1 MSLLLMAAAGFLF
14 LTMVAGFWRVLRGP
28 DPGDRLMAAQLF
40 GTTVVAILLLI
51 AEATGQRAL
60 RDLALVF
67 AALAVV
73 VVVAFVRLP
82 WPAESVEEGP

>member
-28 DPGDRLMAAQLF
+28 DAGDRLMAAQLF